1 MPIIKTTESLTMQ
14 CRVQVGIDQDSGLPI
29 YRNRNY
35 SRVNP
40 AAVDQDVYDVATG
53 LMGLQI
59 HTLDA
64 IRTVETSGLISE

>member
-1 MPIIKTTESLTMQ
+1 MAIIKTTEGLTMQ
-14 CRVQVGIDQDSGLPI
+14 CRLMVGMDQESGLPI

-40 AAVDQDVYDVATG
+40 SSTDQDVYDVATG
-53 LMGLQI
+53 LMDLQT

-64 IRTVETSGLISE
+64 IKTVETAGLLSE